1 MPVEPGSPAGQD
13 GSPGP
18 GATAGWT
25 APARA
30 GGTDGMA
37 GGADGAVAGI
47 LLAAGTSSRMGCNK
61 LLFELGGESVLRGA
75 ARRAMAA
82 GLSPLLVVLGHQA
95 ERARQELDGLPCEV
109 VINPDYDQGITS
121 SLKAGLTAIDAFA
134 AIEKLDAIDAPRATG
149 AHPATGEH
157 PATGAPPATGANPA
171 ATARAPAAPLA
182 PVAVVVMLADMP
194 QVSEAMIA
202 GLVARYRATAAPL
215 VISNYEGVDAPPM
228 LYDRSLFG
236 ELREMT
242 GGGCGRQV
250 VKRHRAEA
258 QVLRWPASALVD
270 LDVPEDYARMR
281 DRDPGS

>member
-75 ARRAMAA
+75 VRRAMAA

-95 ERARQELDGLPCEV
+95 ERTRQELDGLACQV
-109 VINPDYDQGITS
+109 VINPEYDQGITS
-121 SLKAGLTAIDAFA
+121 SLKAGVSAL
-134 AIEKLDAIDAPRATG
+134 
-149 AHPATGEH
+149 
-157 PATGAPPATGANPA
+157 PPGVPA
-171 ATARAPAAPLA
+171 AMVL
-182 PVAVVVMLADMP
+182 LADMP
-194 QVSEAMIA
+194 LVSVEMIA
-202 GLVARYRATAAPL
+202 GLVARYRATRAPL
-215 VISNYEGVDAPPM
+215 VISDYAGVNAPPM
-228 LYDRSLFG
+228 LYDRRLFD
-236 ELREMT
+236 ELRAMT

-250 VKRHRAEA
+250 VKRHRTEAEM
-258 QVLRWPASALVD
+258 LSWPAATLAD
-270 LDVPEDYARMR
+270 LDVPEDYARIR
-281 DRDPGS
+281 DAPKP